1 MPSERLSMRRIRDLL
16 RLKFENGLSSRVIAA
31 SLGISKGA
39 VGEYLRRA
47 RAAGLAW
54 PLPEEMTDTALER
67 RLFPTAPDVA
77 AIGRSEPNWAYVD
90 RELRRTGV
98 TRGLLWQEYRA
109 EHPDGYGYT
118 WFCVHF
124 DAWKRRTSPTMR
136 QSHAA
141 GEKVFVDFAG
151 DTIDVIDPATGVT
164 RPMKLFVAALG
175 ASSYIYCEARPT
187 EGLVDWIGCHV
198 GMFAFFGGVAAI
210 IVCDNLKAA
219 VTNPDRYDPGLNRTY
234 QDMARHYGTTVVPAR
249 PYKPRDKAK
258 VEQSV
263 LLVERWVLARLRN
276 TRFFS
281 LAELNAAI
289 AELVGELNARV
300 MRAYGASR
308 AELFATVDAPALRPL
323 PAAPYAFAIWKRCR
337 VAPDYHV
344 EIDGCWYSVPYRL
357 IRELVDVRVADKT
370 VEAFHKGDR
379 VASHAKS
386 PGRRGHTT
394 IPDHMPSSHRRHASW
409 TPARIIAV
417 AEKVGPATA
426 ALTQAIMTDRPH
438 PEQGFRTCLGILALE
453 KTYGSARLEAA
464 CQRGDL
470 IKARSVGSIRSIL
483 KTGLDR
489 AFLDPEPEPEPL
501 RHGNI
506 RGRTYFH

>member
-1 MPSERLSMRRIRDLL
+1 MPTERLSMRRIRELL
-16 RLKFENGLSSRVIAA
+16 RLKFENGLSSRLIAA
-31 SLGISKGA
+31 SLGMSKGA
-39 VGEYLRRA
+39 VGEYLQRA
-47 RAAGLAW
+47 RAAELRW
-54 PLPEEMTDTALER
+54 PLSEDLTDTALER
-67 RLFPTAPDVA
+67 LLFPGAREVIS
-77 AIGRSEPNWAYVD
+77 IGRHQPNWAYVD
-90 RELRRTGV
+90 QELRRTGV
-98 TRGLLWQEYRA
+98 TRALIWQEYRA
-109 EHPDGYGYT
+109 EHPNGYGYT

-136 QSHAA
+136 QHHTA

-151 DTIDVIDPATGVT
+151 DTIDVIDPSTGVA

-175 ASSYIYCEARPT
+175 ASSYVYCEARPS
-187 EGLVDWIGCHV
+187 EGLADWIGCHV
-198 GMFAFFGGVAAI
+198 GMFAFFGGVTAI

-219 VTNPDRYDPGLNRTY
+219 VTNPDRYDPGINRTY
-234 QDMARHYGTTVVPAR
+234 QDMARHYGTTVIPAR

-276 TRFFS
+276 RRFFS
-281 LAELNAAI
+281 LVELNLAI
-289 AELVGELNARV
+289 TDLVAELNARV

-308 AELFATVDAPALRPL
+308 AELFATVDAPALKPL
-323 PAAPYAFAIWKRCR
+323 PAGPYAFAIWKRCR
-337 VAPDYHV
+337 VAPDYHIEV
-344 EIDGCWYSVPYRL
+344 DGCWYSVPYRL
-357 IRELVDVRVADKT
+357 IRELVDVRIADRT
-370 VEAFHKGDR
+370 VEAFYKGER

-394 IPDHMPSSHRRHASW
+394 IADHMPSAHRRHASW

-417 AEKVGPATA
+417 AEKIGPATA

-438 PEQGFRTCLGILALE
+438 PKQGFRTCLGILALE
-453 KTYGSARLEAA
+453 KTYGQVRLEAA

-470 IKARSVGSIRSIL
+470 IKARSVDSIRSIL

-489 AFLDPEPEPEPL
+489 AFLDPETEVEPL
-501 RHGNI
+501 RHDNI